1 LLCIALFFAYCGAI
15 LALLGNVLFGFS
27 GAIFER
33 LRNPFY

>member
-1 LLCIALFFAYCGAI
+1 LRRNFCAAG
-15 LALLGNVLFGFS
+15 GVLFGYS